1 MVTSVTSL
9 GRNGLY
15 DWLIQRVSAVIIGV
29 YLIGMLGYLMVAG
42 DLDYGSWKALMGSVC
57 MQIANTLLVVSVAAH
72 TWVGLWGVTT
82 YYLTSLPFGKAAT
95 GVRLIAQLAI
105 ALALVVYLLWGLV
118 LIWGGA

>member
-1 MVTSVTSL
+1 MC
-9 GRNGLY
+9 
-15 DWLIQRVSAVIIGV
+15 AIG
-29 YLIGMLGYLMVAG
+29 
-42 DLDYGSWKALMGSVC
+42 
-57 MQIANTLLVVSVAAH
+57 MQIAYTLLVSSGAAH

-82 YYLTSLPFGKAAT
+82 GYLTSRTFGKAAT